1 MISDISVVIGIC
13 VGDSSHIGDNRG
25 FVSVTSDI
33 SVIIVISDISVII
46 GICVGDNRHIG
57 DNRGYVLVIIYMY
70 I

>member
-1 MISDISVVIGIC
+1 M
-13 VGDSSHIGDNRG
+13 
-25 FVSVTSDI
+25 TSDI